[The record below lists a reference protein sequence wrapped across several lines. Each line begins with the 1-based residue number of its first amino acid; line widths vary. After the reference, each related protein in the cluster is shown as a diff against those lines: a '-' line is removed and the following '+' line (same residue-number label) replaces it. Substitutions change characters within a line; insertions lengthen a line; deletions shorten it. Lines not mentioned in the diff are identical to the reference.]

1 MNRNYNSKKNNSKI
15 TSPLLTALYCRL
27 SLEDGKDNESM
38 SISNQKL
45 LLKDYA
51 EKNGMFNCEFYVDDG
66 FTGRNFNRPAFQR
79 MISDIESGRISCVI
93 TKDLSRLGRNYIE
106 SGSYMEVFFPKHNVR
121 YIAITDNYDSLNKQ
135 EMDIAPFKNILNDMY
150 SRDISKKVLAGRM
163 TRSRQGKFCGGQPP
177 LGLMRDPDD
186 NGHLIIDPETAPI
199 IRRIFDLALDGFGN
213 MKICKVLMEERIPIT
228 RMQTGTD
235 CDINYYAWSGSRIST
250 ILRNPFYKGAH
261 VVCKTHQKGIRSNTY
276 NIIPREKREVIE
288 DCHEAI
294 IPKAEWDKVQQLID
308 RRPPIMKGN
317 NCPYYNIFHGIVYCA
332 TCGKS
337 MQVRYEKVG
346 RTNKD
351 RRTGKEREPIDKA
364 YYICQTYNR
373 LGKNACTSH
382 KIEARDLYNLVLAD
396 IQEVAAMA
404 LKDKEAFYGRLS
416 RRMEKQYLADTDS
429 LKKEYENLAQRN
441 QEIDDTFI
449 SLYADKAKGILTE
462 KRFLKLTDAME
473 KEQENNQS
481 RMQEIAALISEEE
494 HSEGDVQMFMGEI
507 RRYAAITEL
516 DETVLNRLINRILIG
531 EPKKVDGIKTQ
542 EVRIVYNFVGEL

>member
-1 MNRNYNSKKNNSKI
+1 MAGQTTTKTYNA
-15 TSPLLTALYCRL
+15 ALYCRL
-27 SLEDGKDNESM
+27 SRDDGNVQESSSIQTQKEM
-38 SISNQKL
+38 LMRYARENGISNTS
-45 LLKDYA
+45 
-51 EKNGMFNCEFYVDDG
+51 FYVDDG
-66 FTGRNFNRPAFQR
+66 YSGTNYNRPDFQR
-79 MISDIESGRISCVI
+79 MLSDIESGKINCVI
-93 TKDLSRLGRNYIE
+93 TKDLSRLGRNYLETGVFIE
-106 SGSYMEVFFPKHNVR
+106 VYFPEHNVR
-121 YIAITDNYDSLNKQ
+121 YIAVNDVVDTDEQ
-135 EMDIAPFKNILNDMY
+135 ESADFTPFRNIINDMY

-163 TRSRQGKFCGGQPP
+163 TRSRQGKFYGGQPP

-235 CDINYYAWSGSRIST
+235 CDVNYYAWSGSRIST

-276 NIIPREKREVIE
+276 NIIPREQREVIE

-317 NCPYYNIFHGIVYCA
+317 SCPYYNIFHGIVYCA

-404 LKDKEAFYGRLS
+404 LKDKEVFYGRLS

-473 KEQENNQS
+473 KEQESNQN

-516 DETVLNRLINRILIG
+516 DETVLNRLINCILIG
-531 EPKKVDGIKTQ
+531 EPKKVDRVKTQ

>member
-1 MNRNYNSKKNNSKI
+1 MNRKNNSKN
-15 TSPLLTALYCRL
+15 TSPMITALYCRL

-66 FTGRNFNRPAFQR
+66 FTGRNFKRPAFQR
-79 MISDIESGRISCVI
+79 MISDIEAGRISCVI

-186 NGHLIIDPETAPI
+186 NGHLIIDPKTAPI

-213 MKICKVLMEERIPIT
+213 MKICKVLMEEQIPIT

-235 CDINYYAWSGSRIST
+235 CDVNYYAWSGSRIST

-276 NIIPREKREVIE
+276 NIIPREQREVVE

-346 RTNKD
+346 RTDKD
-351 RRTGKEREPIDKA
+351 RRTGKEREQIDKA

-373 LGKNACTSH
+373 LGRNACTSH

-396 IQEVAAMA
+396 MQEVAAMA
-404 LKDKEAFYGRLS
+404 LKDKEAFYVRLS
-416 RRMEKQYLADTDS
+416 QRMEKQYFADTDS
-429 LKKEYENLAQRN
+429 LKKEYESFAQRN
-441 QEIDDTFI
+441 KEIDDTFI

-473 KEQENNQS
+473 KEQESNQN

-494 HSEGDVQMFMGEI
+494 HSDGDVQMFMGEI